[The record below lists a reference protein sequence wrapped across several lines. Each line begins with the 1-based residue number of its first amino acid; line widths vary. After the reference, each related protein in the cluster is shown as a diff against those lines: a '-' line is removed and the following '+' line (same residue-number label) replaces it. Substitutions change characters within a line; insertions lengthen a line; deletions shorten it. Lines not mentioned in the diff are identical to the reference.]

1 MGGSMSKANTR
12 CENNDKNMPQE
23 YSPPP
28 VMERPLT
35 VDQKMYD
42 KVREKLVH
50 ELNPFLDNLQSH
62 NA

>member
-1 MGGSMSKANTR
+1 MSKANTR
-12 CENNDKNMPQE
+12 CENDDNMPPE

-28 VMERPLT
+28 GMERPLT

-50 ELNPFLDNLQSH
+50 ALNPLRDNLQSH
-62 NA
+62 DA

>member
-1 MGGSMSKANTR
+1 MSKANTR
-12 CENNDKNMPQE
+12 CENNDNMPPE

-28 VMERPLT
+28 VMQRPPT
-35 VDQKMYD
+35 VDEKMYD
-42 KVREKLVH
+42 KVSEKLVH